1 MEALYESFLFD
12 DVFETDNLASCYG
25 LTVRRYSNTLK
36 LSFRYVYRRL
46 R

>member
-1 MEALYESFLFD
+1 MEALYESFLLMMCLRQITF
-12 DVFETDNLASCYG
+12 VSCYG
-25 LTVRRYSNTLK
+25 LTARRYSNTLK